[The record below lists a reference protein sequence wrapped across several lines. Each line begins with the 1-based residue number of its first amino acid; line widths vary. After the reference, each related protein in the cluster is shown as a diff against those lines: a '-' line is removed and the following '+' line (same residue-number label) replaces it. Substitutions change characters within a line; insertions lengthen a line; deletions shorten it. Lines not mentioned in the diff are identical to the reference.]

1 MSGNWLSLNY
11 ENGPKVPA
19 LTKEKEQLLT
29 QTLLEPPSFNLGFA
43 SECKEYLE
51 AMNQPVPQCDY
62 EYAVQCA
69 SRIMDLYPSKNV
81 GNPETFIVAVV
92 EALLEFPR
100 PVVTALMHPRH
111 GIASQSKFVPSLA
124 EIVNFCEILMEKRS
138 QGIREARERLAVLER
153 RERLARDKIIIDE
166 PQNRESQGFQKL
178 AFSMRSALTKK

>member
-1 MSGNWLSLNY
+1 M
-11 ENGPKVPA
+11 PA

-29 QTLLEPPSFNLGFA
+29 QTLLEPPSFDFGFGSDCQA
-43 SECKEYLE
+43 YLE
-51 AMNQPVPQCDY
+51 AVSQPVPRCDY

-69 SRIMDLYPSKNV
+69 SRILDLYPSKNV

-124 EIVNFCEILMEKRS
+124 EIVNFCELILERRDK
-138 QGIREARERLAVLER
+138 GIREARQRLSVLER
-153 RERLARDKIIIDE
+153 RERLARDKIIYDE
-166 PQNRESQGFQKL
+166 PQNRDGGGFKKIGFSLRDAL
-178 AFSMRSALTKK
+178 AKK